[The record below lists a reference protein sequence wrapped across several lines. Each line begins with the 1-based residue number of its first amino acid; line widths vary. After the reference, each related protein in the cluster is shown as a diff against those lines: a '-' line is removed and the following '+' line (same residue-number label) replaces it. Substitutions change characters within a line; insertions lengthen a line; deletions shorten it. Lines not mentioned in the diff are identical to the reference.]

1 MSQELI
7 QVVDQISK
15 EKGISREMVIE
26 AIESALVT
34 AAKKKYGAQKIAV
47 QIDPK
52 RGDIIMYA
60 YRKVVPDVVNPEEE
74 ISLGDAQALYPE
86 AQMDGEVPIQI
97 EFSGFGRIA
106 AQTARQVIVQK
117 VREAERDVVFK
128 EFNDKIGQL
137 VNGIVLRH
145 EKGAYYI
152 DLGKTE
158 AVLPAREQV
167 TREGYKRG
175 DRVRA
180 YVLEVKDT
188 TKGPQVVLSRSHP
201 EFVARLFEMEVP
213 EIYENIVEIKGVVR
227 EAGDRTKIA
236 VASKDTQVDP
246 VGACV
251 GMKGSRVQAV
261 VRELRGEKI
270 DIIPWSDDARI
281 FIAKALSPAVVEKVG
296 ITEEDKS
303 ALAVVADAQL
313 SLAIGKKGQNVRL
326 AAKLTGWRIDIKS
339 ESQVAEEAARKEA
352 KEAARLAAMTPEEIE
367 AERAAQ
373 AAAEEA
379 ARAAE
384 EAARLAAEQAAIAT
398 AELVTEE
405 PAAAPVE
412 ELAPTETV
420 AEAAP
425 EVATEPAEA
434 VAEPETPPAEFQ
446 EPEKTFEEALEEFEA
461 EEAIEGETPEEA
473 LKRKADRRKRQTLVY
488 DEKLGKVVAKRK
500 HKAGRKPDWEQTL
513 DEDIVE

>member
-7 QVVDQISK
+7 HVIDQISK
-15 EKGISREMVIE
+15 EKGISKEMVVE
-26 AIESALVT
+26 AVESALVS
-34 AAKKKYGAQKIAV
+34 AAKKKYGAQRIAV

-60 YRKVVPDVVNPEEE
+60 YKKVVAEVSNPDEE
-74 ISLGDAQALYPE
+74 ITLEEALTLYPE
-86 AQMDGEVPIQI
+86 AQMDGEVPLQV
-97 EFSGFGRIA
+97 EFQGFGRIA

-117 VREAERDVVFK
+117 VREAERDVILK

-167 TREGYKRG
+167 PRESYRRG

-180 YVLEVKDT
+180 YVLEVRDT
-188 TKGPQVVLSRSHP
+188 SKGPQVVLSRAHP
-201 EFVARLFEMEVP
+201 DFVSRLFEMEVP
-213 EIYENIVEIKGVVR
+213 EIYENIVEVKAVVR

-236 VASKDTQVDP
+236 VASKEAQVDP

-270 DIIPWSDDARI
+270 DIIPWSEDPRI

-296 ITEEDKS
+296 VTEEDRS
-303 ALAVVADAQL
+303 ALIVVADSQL

-326 AAKLTGWRIDIKS
+326 AAKLTGWKIDILS
-339 ESQVAEEAARKEA
+339 ESEYDQERQKER
-352 KEAARLAAMTPEEIE
+352 EQEIE
-367 AERAAQ
+367 AAIVEETRKMAEENE
-373 AAAEEA
+373 AAENMEA
-379 ARAAE
+379 EVAGTASDDAQTGSDLKIIE
-384 EAARLAAEQAAIAT
+384 GVGQKTAEQLIEAGYDTVEKIAAMS
-398 AELVTEE
+398 
-405 PAAAPVE
+405 
-412 ELAPTETV
+412 
-420 AEAAP
+420 
-425 EVATEPAEA
+425 
-434 VAEPETPPAEFQ
+434 
-446 EPEKTFEEALEEFEA
+446 
-461 EEAIEGETPEEA
+461 
-473 LKRKADRRKRQTLVY
+473 
-488 DEKLGKVVAKRK
+488 
-500 HKAGRKPDWEQTL
+500 
-513 DEDIVE
+513 DEDILAIPGIGEKTAQKILLSARALIG

>member
-7 QVVDQISK
+7 HVIDQISK
-15 EKGISREMVIE
+15 EKGISKEMVVE
-26 AIESALVT
+26 AVESALVS
-34 AAKKKYGAQKIAV
+34 AAKKKYGAQRIAV

-60 YRKVVPDVVNPEEE
+60 YKKVVAEVSNPEEE
-74 ISLGDAQALYPE
+74 ITLDEALTLYPD
-86 AQMDGEVPIQI
+86 AQMDGEVPLQV
-97 EFSGFGRIA
+97 EFQGFGRIA

-117 VREAERDVVFK
+117 VREAERDVILR

-167 TREGYKRG
+167 PRESYRRG

-180 YVLEVKDT
+180 YVLEVRDT
-188 TKGPQVVLSRSHP
+188 SKGPQVVLSRAHP
-201 EFVARLFEMEVP
+201 DFVSRLFEMEVP
-213 EIYENIVEIKGVVR
+213 EIYENIVEVKAVVR

-236 VASKDTQVDP
+236 VASKEPQVDP

-270 DIIPWSDDARI
+270 DIIPWSEDPRI

-296 ITEEDKS
+296 VTEEDRS
-303 ALAVVADAQL
+303 ALIVVADSQL

-326 AAKLTGWRIDIKS
+326 AAKLTGWKIDILS
-339 ESQVAEEAARKEA
+339 ESEYDQERQKER
-352 KEAARLAAMTPEEIE
+352 EQEIE
-367 AERAAQ
+367 AAIVEETRKMAEENE
-373 AAAEEA
+373 AAENMEA
-379 ARAAE
+379 EVAGTASGDAKSGSDLTIIE
-384 EAARLAAEQAAIAT
+384 GVGQKTAEQLIEAGYDTVEKIAAMSNEDI
-398 AELVTEE
+398 
-405 PAAAPVE
+405 
-412 ELAPTETV
+412 LAIPGIG
-420 AEAAP
+420 
-425 EVATEPAEA
+425 
-434 VAEPETPPAEFQ
+434 
-446 EPEKTFEEALEEFEA
+446 EKTAQKILLSANALIRE
-461 EEAIEGETPEEA
+461 
-473 LKRKADRRKRQTLVY
+473 
-488 DEKLGKVVAKRK
+488 
-500 HKAGRKPDWEQTL
+500 
-513 DEDIVE
+513 

>member
-15 EKGISREMVIE
+15 EKGISKEMVIE
-26 AIESALVT
+26 AVESALVS
-34 AAKKKYGAQKIAV
+34 AARKKYGTQRIAV

-60 YRKVVPDVVNPEEE
+60 YKKVVPEVMNPEEE
-74 ISLGDAQALYPE
+74 ITLEEALELYPD
-86 AQMDGEVPIQI
+86 AQMDGEVPLQV
-97 EFSGFGRIA
+97 EFEGFGRIA

-117 VREAERDVVFK
+117 VREAERDVILR

-167 TREGYKRG
+167 QRENYRRG

-180 YVLEVKDT
+180 YVLEVRDT
-188 TKGPQVVLSRSHP
+188 SKGPQVVLSRAHP
-201 EFVARLFEMEVP
+201 EFVSRLFEMEVP
-213 EIYENIVEIKGVVR
+213 EIYENIVEVKGVVR
-227 EAGDRTKIA
+227 EAGDRAKIA
-236 VASKDTQVDP
+236 VSSKDSQVDP

-270 DIIPWSDDARI
+270 DIIPWSEDPRI

-296 ITEEDKS
+296 VTEEDRS
-303 ALAVVADAQL
+303 ALAVVADSQL

-326 AAKLTGWRIDIKS
+326 AAKLTGWKIDILS
-339 ESQVAEEAARKEA
+339 ESEYDQERQKER
-352 KEAARLAAMTPEEIE
+352 EQEIE
-367 AERAAQ
+367 AAIVEETRKM
-373 AAAEEA
+373 AEESGAEANA
-379 ARAAE
+379 ASDGADLTVIDGVGAK
-384 EAARLAAEQAAIAT
+384 T
-398 AELVTEE
+398 AELLKEAGYDTVEKIAAMSDEE
-405 PAAAPVE
+405 I
-412 ELAPTETV
+412 LAVPGIG
-420 AEAAP
+420 
-425 EVATEPAEA
+425 
-434 VAEPETPPAEFQ
+434 
-446 EPEKTFEEALEEFEA
+446 EKTAQKILVSA
-461 EEAIEGETPEEA
+461 
-473 LKRKADRRKRQTLVY
+473 RTLI
-488 DEKLGKVVAKRK
+488 GK
-500 HKAGRKPDWEQTL
+500 
-513 DEDIVE
+513 

>member
-7 QVVDQISK
+7 HVIDQISK
-15 EKGISREMVIE
+15 EKGISKEMVVE
-26 AIESALVT
+26 AVESALVS
-34 AAKKKYGAQKIAV
+34 AAKKKYGAQRIAV

-60 YRKVVPDVVNPEEE
+60 YKKVVAEVANPDEE
-74 ISLGDAQALYPE
+74 ITLEEALTLYPD
-86 AQMDGEVPIQI
+86 AQMDGEVPLQV
-97 EFSGFGRIA
+97 EFQGFGRIA

-117 VREAERDVVFK
+117 VREAEREVILK

-167 TREGYKRG
+167 PRESYRRG

-180 YVLEVKDT
+180 YVLEVRDT
-188 TKGPQVVLSRSHP
+188 SKGPQVVLSRAHP
-201 EFVARLFEMEVP
+201 DFVSRLFEMEVP

-236 VASKDTQVDP
+236 VASKDSQVDP

-270 DIIPWSDDARI
+270 DIIPWSEDPRI

-296 ITEEDKS
+296 VTEEDRS
-303 ALAVVADAQL
+303 ALTVVADSQL

-326 AAKLTGWRIDIKS
+326 AAKLTGWKIDILS
-339 ESQVAEEAARKEA
+339 ESEYDQERQKER
-352 KEAARLAAMTPEEIE
+352 EQEIE
-367 AERAAQ
+367 AAIVEETRKLAEEHE
-373 AAAEEA
+373 AAENLE
-379 ARAAE
+379 
-384 EAARLAAEQAAIAT
+384 
-398 AELVTEE
+398 
-405 PAAAPVE
+405 
-412 ELAPTETV
+412 
-420 AEAAP
+420 AEAAGTTSRGTQP
-425 EVATEPAEA
+425 GSGLTSLDGVGPKTAEQLIEA
-434 VAEPETPPAEFQ
+434 GYDTV
-446 EPEKTFEEALEEFEA
+446 EKIAA
-461 EEAIEGETPEEA
+461 MA
-473 LKRKADRRKRQTLVY
+473 
-488 DEKLGKVVAKRK
+488 
-500 HKAGRKPDWEQTL
+500 
-513 DEDIVE
+513 DEDILAIPGIGEKTAQKILLSARALLGT

>member
-7 QVVDQISK
+7 HVIDQISK
-15 EKGISREMVIE
+15 EKGISKEMVVD
-26 AIESALVT
+26 AVESALVS
-34 AAKKKYGAQKIAV
+34 AAKKKYGAQRIAV

-60 YRKVVPDVVNPEEE
+60 YKKVVAEVSNPDEE
-74 ISLGDAQALYPE
+74 ITLEEALTLYPE
-86 AQMDGEVPIQI
+86 AQMDGEVPLQV
-97 EFSGFGRIA
+97 EFQGFGRIA

-117 VREAERDVVFK
+117 VREAERDVILK

-167 TREGYKRG
+167 PRESYRRG

-180 YVLEVKDT
+180 YVLEVRDT
-188 TKGPQVVLSRSHP
+188 SKGPQVVLSRAHP
-201 EFVARLFEMEVP
+201 DFVSRLFEMEVP
-213 EIYENIVEIKGVVR
+213 EIYENIVEVKAVVR

-236 VASKDTQVDP
+236 VASKEAQVDP

-270 DIIPWSDDARI
+270 DIIPWSEDPRI

-296 ITEEDKS
+296 VTEEDRS
-303 ALAVVADAQL
+303 ALIVVADSQL

-326 AAKLTGWRIDIKS
+326 AAKLTGWKIDILS
-339 ESQVAEEAARKEA
+339 ESEYDQERQKER
-352 KEAARLAAMTPEEIE
+352 EQEIE
-367 AERAAQ
+367 AAIVEETRKMAEENE
-373 AAAEEA
+373 AAENMEA
-379 ARAAE
+379 EVAGTSSDYAQTGSDLKIIE
-384 EAARLAAEQAAIAT
+384 GVGQKTAEQLIEAGYDTVEKIAAMS
-398 AELVTEE
+398 
-405 PAAAPVE
+405 
-412 ELAPTETV
+412 
-420 AEAAP
+420 
-425 EVATEPAEA
+425 
-434 VAEPETPPAEFQ
+434 
-446 EPEKTFEEALEEFEA
+446 
-461 EEAIEGETPEEA
+461 
-473 LKRKADRRKRQTLVY
+473 
-488 DEKLGKVVAKRK
+488 
-500 HKAGRKPDWEQTL
+500 
-513 DEDIVE
+513 DEDILAIPGIGEKTAQKILLSARALIG